1 MKKFKY
7 FVMLFTAVILTAV
20 GLTAVGLYSVNIYAS
35 EEISED
41 KLVYSCNK
49 NPAMKIAITFD
60 DGPHPVHTAEILDI
74 LKEFD
79 VKATFFVVG
88 RNAKWF
94 PDLIQREIREGH
106 EIGNH
111 TYKHVSM
118 RNLNKQDLEREIL
131 LSENVLYELCEYRPK
146 LIRPPGGRYNDKVC
160 TSAEQLDYRIVLW
173 TIDTEDWKKID
184 SEKIYKTVSE
194 KIKSGD
200 IVLFHDLIAG
210 DSPTPDALRKII
222 PELLSRG
229 FKFVTVSELISSAG
243 S

>member
-1 MKKFKY
+1 MKKLKY
-7 FVMLFTAVILTAV
+7 IIMLCTALIL
-20 GLTAVGLYSVNIYAS
+20 YNVNIYAA
-35 EEISED
+35 EKMHED
-41 KLVYSCNK
+41 KLVYSCNE
-49 NPAMKIAITFD
+49 NTAMKIAITFD

-79 VKATFFVVG
+79 IKATFFVVG

-94 PDLIQREIREGH
+94 PDLIKREIMEGH

-118 RNLNKQDLEREIL
+118 KNLNRQDLEKEIL
-131 LSENVLYELCEYRPK
+131 LSEDVLYEICEYRPK
-146 LIRPPGGRYNDKVC
+146 LIRPPGGRYNDRVC
-160 TSAEQLDYRIVLW
+160 VSAEQLDYRIVLW
-173 TIDTEDWKKID
+173 TVDTEDWKKPD

-222 PELLSRG
+222 PELLLRG
-229 FKFVTVSELISSAG
+229 LSLIHI
-243 S
+243 